1 MQVNQYNIE
10 RKHRRDIGF
19 VASLNDFTVLG
30 GTEIAASA
38 IVDNT
43 AVSLYC
49 FDDVGRQ
56 AVFVEL
62 PEQLDLTKEPFVY
75 QSQYEYAQ
83 RIFTCPFHAFNKLAQ
98 QLPAVSRPIFI
109 HITGRSGSTL
119 LNHALN
125 ASGLVN
131 SLAEPDVVTQF
142 ASLRHQ
148 SDFVQESELQELA
161 HSTIR
166 FLFKDHHAPS
176 IQAHAVKFRNQ
187 GTLIMDVFQ
196 AAFPQGKNLFLY
208 RDIVGFV
215 ASFQRILRLAGL
227 PESKPFWEWRDEFQS
242 YLAGDLS
249 HLSRYVGGEQAELII
264 AEQVALWWLA
274 VIEWYMA
281 QQNQGVPALA
291 VSYADL
297 VATQEETLTA
307 IFRYCG
313 LPTDKVKQGLQAYAK
328 DSQAGTR
335 MARENPSEVN
345 RQRLTSEEMTAV
357 QKILAQHSSLKH
369 ADFTVASS

>member
-1 MQVNQYNIE
+1 M
-10 RKHRRDIGF
+10 
-19 VASLNDFTVLG
+19 S
-30 GTEIAASA
+30 EIAASA

-62 PEQLDLTKEPFVY
+62 PEQVDLTKEPFVY

-83 RIFTCPFHAFNKLAQ
+83 RVFILSFHSFNKLAKK
-98 QLPAVSRPIFI
+98 LPTVRRPIFI

-125 ASGLVN
+125 ASGLVKC
-131 SLAEPDVVTQF
+131 LAEPDVVSQF

-148 SDFVQESELQELA
+148 SDSVQKVELQELA
-161 HSTIR
+161 ESTIR
-166 FLFKDHHAPS
+166 FLFKDHHVPG
-176 IQAHAVKFRNQ
+176 IQSHAVKLRNQ
-187 GTLIMDVFQ
+187 GTLVMDLFQ
-196 AAFPQGKNLFLY
+196 SMFPQGKNLFLY
-208 RDIVGFV
+208 RDLVGFV
-215 ASFQRILRLAGL
+215 ASFQRILRNVGL
-227 PESKPFWEWRDEFQS
+227 PESKPFMEWRVEFQS

-249 HLSRYVGGEQAELII
+249 HLSRYVGGEQVELTI
-264 AEQVALWWLA
+264 AQQLTLWWLA

-281 QQNQGVPALA
+281 QHNQGVPAMA
-291 VSYADL
+291 VSHADL
-297 VATQEETLTA
+297 VATPEETLSA

-313 LPTDKVKQGLQAYAK
+313 LPTNRVGQGLQAYAK

-335 MARENPSEVN
+335 MARENPQEGNS
-345 RQRLTSEEMTAV
+345 QRLTPNELRAV
-357 QKILAQHSSLKH
+357 QKILSRHPLMGR
-369 ADFTVASS
+369 ADFTVPSS